1 MEFGVNLCRMTP
13 RAPRA
18 LGPKLRLLPR
28 TMGFGR
34 FFCCETALR
43 TRLSTQ
49 NPVNRAICALPFAEM
64 R

>member
-1 MEFGVNLCRMTP
+1 
-13 RAPRA
+13 
-18 LGPKLRLLPR
+18 
-28 TMGFGR
+28 MGFGR